1 MARLVSERKL
11 RFDLDNMEIGN
22 CTPEDKKELIES
34 LEDARVKF
42 VATNYLDEAEDMKEK
57 MEKSLDAKEIYKLF
71 CEYHTLPEEEYPKCF
86 YLDKKTGKVFDPETK
101 KPADSKRFPPPKKKK
116 KKKGDPKLV
125 IPEWAAD
132 SPDQLDEKIKTL

>member
-1 MARLVSERKL
+1 
-11 RFDLDNMEIGN
+11 
-22 CTPEDKKELIES
+22 
-34 LEDARVKF
+34 
-42 VATNYLDEAEDMKEK
+42 

-86 YLDKKTGKVFDPETK
+86 YMDKKTGKVFDPETK

-125 IPEWAAD
+125 IPDWAVNINYIYNYFMYLNYNNFIFFRLIVLI
-132 SPDQLDEKIKTL
+132 SQRKK